1 MTVLFLVRH
10 AVYEGY
16 GPLLVGRARGYG
28 LSAEGLRQAEAL
40 AARLASERITHVL
53 TSPRERAR
61 ETAAPIAARCGLPLD
76 VAAELDEIDYG
87 GWTGRSFAE
96 LEDQPLWRR
105 WNTFRSG
112 ARPPGGESM
121 AEAQARALG
130 RLDDLVVAE
139 PDGRIVLVSH
149 SDILK
154 ALIAWFIGMPLDLM
168 QRLEIAPA
176 SVSVLEV
183 QLWSPRLLGLNEVI
197 G

>member
-28 LSAEGLRQAEAL
+28 LSVEGQRQAAAL
-40 AARLASERITHVL
+40 AARLASERITGVV

-61 ETAAPIAARCGLPLD
+61 ETAAPIAERCDVPLD
-76 VAAELDEIDYG
+76 VAAELDEIDFG
-87 GWTGRSFAE
+87 AWTGRSFANLHE
-96 LEDQPLWRR
+96 EPLWQR

-112 ARPPGGESM
+112 SRPPGGESM

-149 SDILK
+149 GDIIK

-176 SVSVLEV
+176 SVSVLEL
-183 QLWSPRLLGLNEVI
+183 QPWGPRLLSLNEVV